1 MYFRQFADAHSAYKE
16 LMKALD
22 IAKVDAKKKMAIQKE
37 TQQAMEYFRK
47 APSIYNDPNIQIHAP
62 KELPKISRRNPKY
75 PAVSDAIEFRYSSCI
90 LLTTVFTFVKMKLS
104 SVLFQH

>member
-90 LLTTVFTFVKMKLS
+90 LLITVFT
-104 SVLFQH
+104 